1 MARSFVRSAVAL
13 GIAAGGAAAIAIACS
28 DDPPVEP
35 AFDAGPDASVA
46 IDGGAPDV
54 EADVP
59 IVPKGKRV
67 VGLATDVASFD
78 FVADVQLALDA
89 GARTT
94 NLRFAWDEVERPFDA
109 GADASDDA
117 GDTDG
122 GPPLA
127 LFQPALHIANL
138 VYEGFGSQVVL
149 AIDAVDGSGTRAP
162 IDLKTRAIDDAE
174 LGTRFDVLTDYALDQ
189 TRDTK
194 LTAFLVASA
203 VDVPLGDDA
212 AKHAAFTTF
221 FTRAAA
227 HARTVKPGLVVGFG
241 VTAEGLVA
249 RKDRLAPA
257 LAAADVVA
265 VSYLGTDAAGVA
277 KRASEVAADFDR
289 VVAAAPAGKP
299 VFFHE
304 AGFPSAAGAG
314 SDEATQAAFVTAMFR
329 AWDRHAE
336 RIPVLSFREIDDA
349 TQAAAAA
356 LARREGRSDAPFVA
370 AVGSLGLRDST
381 RRRKPSF
388 GVFVGELRARGF

>member
-1 MARSFVRSAVAL
+1 MRSALAL
-13 GIAAGGAAAIAIACS
+13 VIAAGSAAAIAIACS
-28 DDPPVEP
+28 DDPRVEP
-35 AFDAGPDASVA
+35 SLDAGPDASEP
-46 IDGGAPDV
+46 IDAGGPDV

-59 IVPKGKRV
+59 VVPKGARV
-67 VGLATDVASFD
+67 VGVATDVASFD

-94 NLRFAWDEVERPFDA
+94 NLRFAWDEIERPFDA

-117 GDTDG
+117 GDADG
-122 GPPLA
+122 GSQLA

-149 AIDAVDGSGTRAP
+149 AVDAVDGSGPRAP
-162 IDLKTRAIDDAE
+162 VDLQSRAIDDAE
-174 LGTRFDVLTDYALDQ
+174 LGARFDKLTDYALDQ
-189 TRDTK
+189 IRDTK

-203 VDVPLGDDA
+203 VDVPLGDDV

-249 RKDRLAPA
+249 RKDRLAGA

-265 VSYLGTDAAGVA
+265 VSYLGADAAGTA
-277 KRASEVAADFDR
+277 KRPSDVAADIDR
-289 VVAAAPAGKP
+289 IVAAAPAGKP
-299 VFFHE
+299 VFLHE
-304 AGFPSAAGAG
+304 AGFPSATAAG
-314 SDEATQAAFVTAMFR
+314 SDEATQAVLVTALFR

-336 RIPVLSFREIDDA
+336 RIPVLSFRELDDA
-349 TQAAAAA
+349 TATATAA
-356 LARREGRSDAPFVA
+356 LARREGRSDAPFA
-370 AVGSLGLRDST
+370 AVVGSLGLRDST